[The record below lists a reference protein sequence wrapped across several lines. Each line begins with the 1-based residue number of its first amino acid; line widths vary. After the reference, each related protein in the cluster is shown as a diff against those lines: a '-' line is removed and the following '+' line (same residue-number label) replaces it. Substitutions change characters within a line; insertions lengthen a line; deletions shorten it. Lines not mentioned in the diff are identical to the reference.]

1 MGDDRNR
8 DSLVK
13 FSSTVHERLLNSGQM
28 RLVPLN
34 TRRFALLLVAV
45 VAVNAT
51 ALLTQAQD
59 GGASSGVTYSGGMSG
74 QAILAVSTS
83 VIMLTQLFK
92 WSKVISDQRGP
103 LMVLIL
109 ALFGVAFWGW
119 TTGDIGRATAFG
131 YFAGWIS
138 VATSAAGVYGF
149 TRSGPEAITSTTTPP
164 SGAGASATN

>member
-1 MGDDRNR
+1 MAYVI
-8 DSLVK
+8 LK
-13 FSSTVHERLLNSGQM
+13 
-28 RLVPLN
+28 PLN
-34 TRRFALLLVAV
+34 AWRFTVLIIITLIVNAAALLVR
-45 VAVNAT
+45 
-51 ALLTQAQD
+51 AQD

-74 QAILAVSTS
+74 QAILTVSAS
-83 VIMLTQLFK
+83 VVALTQILK
-92 WSKVISDQRGP
+92 WAKVASDQRGP

-164 SGAGASATN
+164 SGAGASPTN